1 MRYYVY
7 YRSKDKYCRAN
18 IWSYID
24 PLKVKQRI
32 DKITRKLEEVQHQH
46 ETSQNPEEGKDSS
59 VQGERRQGKDEAEI
73 AKD

>member
-1 MRYYVY
+1 MY
-7 YRSKDKYCRAN
+7 YRSKEKYCRAN

-32 DKITRKLEEVQHQH
+32 ERITRKLEEVQHQH
-46 ETSQNPEEGKDSS
+46 DPPPNPEEGKDSL
-59 VQGERRQGKDEAEI
+59 VQGERRQGKGDVEI